1 MLRIFD
7 QGIRLC
13 DGVSRREWLRLGG
26 IGLGGLQL
34 GSLLA
39 GRARGAG
46 SSSVTAAGSF
56 GKAKSVIVFGLVGGP
71 PQHETW
77 DPKPLAPAEV
87 RGEFGTIET
96 KTPQLRVGELMPRT
110 ALWTDQ
116 IAVLRAVVT
125 NDNSHSSSGYQML
138 TGVPHLPL
146 NQESALPKAP
156 NLAPSL
162 GALVRATMSRPGQLP
177 AAITIPEHIW
187 NDGNFPW
194 PGQDAGIL
202 GPRFHPWLLPCDPSL
217 PDFSVPG
224 LQLPPD
230 IQGVRFDARRSLLSQ
245 LNQTWTALEQSR
257 SFERLQ
263 TEARVAFDLL
273 SASRSREAFNLAAES
288 DQVRDRYG
296 RSRFAQSV
304 LLARRLV
311 EAGVSL
317 VQINWTR
324 IKDQP
329 NQGGWDTHSK
339 HNESLKSF
347 LMPMMDQCFSALL
360 EDLQQRGL
368 LDETLV
374 IWFGE
379 FGRTPRFNANAG
391 RDHWGRVFS
400 LALAGGGIRGGIVYG
415 SSDKHAAE
423 PVDGVVEPRDLI
435 ATVFHCLGIEP
446 ETAVPDFEGRPITL
460 SKGRVIEAIV

>member
-1 MLRIFD
+1 MLSLFD

-13 DGVSRREWLRLGG
+13 DGISRREWLRWGG
-26 IGLGGLQL
+26 IGLGGLN
-34 GSLLA
+34 LA
-39 GRARGAG
+39 NLMASRSISAQNSPAIAPAAFGR
-46 SSSVTAAGSF
+46 
-56 GKAKSVIVFGLVGGP
+56 AKSVIVFGLVGGP

-77 DPKPLAPAEV
+77 DPKPNAPSEI
-87 RGEFGTIET
+87 RGEFGSIDTN
-96 KTPQLRVGELMPRT
+96 TPGLRIGELMPQT
-110 ALWTDQ
+110 ARWTDRL
-116 IAVLRAVVT
+116 AVLRAMVT

-138 TGVPHLPL
+138 TGVPHQPL
-146 NQESALPKAP
+146 NQESAVPRPP

-162 GALVRATMSRPGQLP
+162 GALVRAVKSQPGRLP
-177 AAITIPEHIW
+177 AAMTLPEHIW

-202 GPRFHPWLLPCDPSL
+202 GPRFHPWLLHCDPSA
-217 PDFSVPG
+217 PDFAVPG
-224 LQLPPD
+224 LQLPTD
-230 IQGVRFDARRSLLSQ
+230 VAGSRFDTRRSLLSR
-245 LNQTWTALEQSR
+245 LNESWSQWERTRGFEKLQPDAQTALELLASSQSR
-257 SFERLQ
+257 N
-263 TEARVAFDLL
+263 
-273 SASRSREAFNLAAES
+273 AFNLSAEPEA
-288 DQVRDRYG
+288 VRNRYG

-329 NQGGWDTHSK
+329 NQGGWDTHAK
-339 HNESLKSF
+339 HNEALKSL
-347 LMPMMDQCFSALL
+347 LMPIMDQCFSALL
-360 EDLQQRGL
+360 SDLNDRGL

-374 IWFGE
+374 VWFGE

-400 LALAGGGIRGGIVYG
+400 LALAGGGIRGGIVHG
-415 SSDKHAAE
+415 SSDRQAGE
-423 PVDGVVEPRDLI
+423 PVDGAVEPRDLI
-435 ATVFHCLGIEP
+435 ATIFHCLGYSP
-446 ETAVPDFEGRPITL
+446 EVTVPDLEGRPVPL